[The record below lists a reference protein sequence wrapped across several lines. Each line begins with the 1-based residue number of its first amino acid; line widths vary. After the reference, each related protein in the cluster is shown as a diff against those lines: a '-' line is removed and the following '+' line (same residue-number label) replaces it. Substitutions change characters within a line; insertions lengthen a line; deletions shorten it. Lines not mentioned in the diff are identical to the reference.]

1 MYGLLCRSATNINFR
16 RAKALTKRRGAFIQV
31 PGLKARANERNRLY
45 PKNLSVIEYIPKAGL
60 KARAIEKNRLY
71 PKNLFVNE

>member
-1 MYGLLCRSATNINFR
+1 MLLVSEGLKPSQ
-16 RAKALTKRRGAFIQV
+16 KKGGAFIQV
-31 PGLKARANERNRLY
+31 P
-45 PKNLSVIEYIPKAGL
+45 GL